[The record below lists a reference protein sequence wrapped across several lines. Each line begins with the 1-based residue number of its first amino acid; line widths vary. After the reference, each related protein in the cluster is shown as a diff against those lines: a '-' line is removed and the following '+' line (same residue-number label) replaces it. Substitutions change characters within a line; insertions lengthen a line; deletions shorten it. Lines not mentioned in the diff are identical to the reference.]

1 MEREQGLE
9 LASQAR
15 PQAPVPSFM
24 IKSVFLRR
32 LSCENWEFLS
42 MIGREQ

>member
-15 PQAPVPSFM
+15 PEAPLPPFM
-24 IKSVFLRR
+24 IKSMFLRR
-32 LSCENWEFLS
+32 FSGENWEFLS
-42 MIGREQ
+42 MIGKER